1 MPALKPGYYLVA
13 AKAVY
18 NGSNYTA
25 EGLGVT
31 QIYVAPYSLNLDVNI
46 YPKEFIFQNQDIS
59 ITANITYPNGTP
71 VRYGTFSAIIIPSYL
86 SSNFDNLQLEYSVP
100 LTYVNGSWVGVFK
113 IPNGASANSL
123 GYSTYGISGYWYVY
137 VEGISSEGLPV
148 NFPASLNVNSL
159 SINPLQ
165 PSRELVVL
173 PYVYVEEFNGTLAF
187 NEYIN
192 KAIIIDHNATFINSV
207 IANLIVKNGSVTL
220 INSKVFNIS
229 LANSKLI
236 NINSTFGS
244 YNTIS
249 NQTIRVPLLITSNN
263 NELLIIG
270 IIIDIIT
277 IVLILTFRKRLK

>member
-1 MPALKPGYYLVA
+1 
-13 AKAVY
+13 
-18 NGSNYTA
+18 
-25 EGLGVT
+25 
-31 QIYVAPYSLNLDVNI
+31 
-46 YPKEFIFQNQDIS
+46 
-59 ITANITYPNGTP
+59 
-71 VRYGTFSAIIIPSYL
+71 
-86 SSNFDNLQLEYSVP
+86 
-100 LTYVNGSWVGVFK
+100 
-113 IPNGASANSL
+113 
-123 GYSTYGISGYWYVY
+123 
-137 VEGISSEGLPV
+137 
-148 NFPASLNVNSL
+148 
-159 SINPLQ
+159 
-165 PSRELVVL
+165 
-173 PYVYVEEFNGTLAF
+173 
-187 NEYIN
+187 
-192 KAIIIDHNATFINSV
+192 INSV